1 VIGALWK
8 ARRKGM
14 SDKRVIAYFL
24 LLFFCILLF
33 TIVNMVEAEKLEARF
48 NAHIESQSVEK
59 QENDNLYYQDIER
72 LKNDYKQLRNDF
84 ENWQGMWDEM
94 FEGRK

>member
-1 VIGALWK
+1 
-8 ARRKGM
+8 M